1 MKLRQA
7 NDLVYFSSAN
17 NKYEIL
23 IPNSIKL
30 SWNVEGCTKKNSNTF
45 FIRTDSNPWE
55 LSDFKGDVEI
65 STTYKSIELTN
76 VSGPVIA
83 NTIGGNIKVVFD
95 AISPSKLYSLVS
107 NDGYIDI
114 TLPDDADIKVD
125 ARGDRILSNIDFKIL
140 NETIEEGTKGMEL
153 QLNSGK
159 TKLKLDAGSGNVYLR
174 KQE

>member
-1 MKLRQA
+1 M
-7 NDLVYFSSAN
+7 
-17 NKYEIL
+17 
-23 IPNSIKL
+23 
-30 SWNVEGCTKKNSNTF
+30 
-45 FIRTDSNPWE
+45 
-55 LSDFKGDVEI
+55 SDFKGDVEI

-140 NETIEEGTKGMEL
+140 I
-153 QLNSGK
+153 NSDK
-159 TKLKLDAGSGNVYLR
+159 
-174 KQE
+174 